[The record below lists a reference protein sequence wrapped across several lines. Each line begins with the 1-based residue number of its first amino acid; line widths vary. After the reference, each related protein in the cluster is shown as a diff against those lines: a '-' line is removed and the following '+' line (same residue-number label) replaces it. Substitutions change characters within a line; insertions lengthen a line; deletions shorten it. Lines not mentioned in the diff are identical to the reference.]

1 MTETEEMAAVERI
14 LAENEKIF
22 KAALD
27 HRKKRKDIERY
38 LPALLTSADAVRRA
52 LLREGG
58 AGAEESRAELLLRYR
73 LEAFSAAWGHPESAE
88 DVLRFLAAEKEAK
101 QKKKAKKK
109 QDKKAK
115 KEKNKKK
122 EKKEKKEKRKN
133 D

>member
-1 MTETEEMAAVERI
+1 MTETEEMEAVERI

-115 KEKNKKK
+115 KEKNKKND
-122 EKKEKKEKRKN
+122 KRKN

>member
-14 LAENEKIF
+14 LSENEKIF

-52 LLREGG
+52 LLQE
-58 AGAEESRAELLLRYR
+58 AAEESAEESRAELLLRYR

-122 EKKEKKEKRKN
+122 EKKEKRKN

>member
-52 LLREGG
+52 LLQAAEES
-58 AGAEESRAELLLRYR
+58 AEESRAELLLRYR
-73 LEAFSAAWGHPESAE
+73 LEAFSAAWGYPESAE

>member
-58 AGAEESRAELLLRYR
+58 AGAEESHAELLLRYR
-73 LEAFSAAWGHPESAE
+73 LEVFSAAWGHPESAE

-122 EKKEKKEKRKN
+122 EKKEKRKN